1 MKRILLVFAFL
12 ALLPIGCHPQQGDQ
26 SSWDKYQPRTLQ
38 SIIDAHQDGL
48 REFESDPSGYRNRL
62 LLSSDSFQSKITLVF
77 LGKSRPLLGK
87 RAELLEYW
95 KKMSKRSDDLIS
107 VFGTEMLFKEGD
119 KEIWIAVQKPLLD
132 PLPRE
137 VAIGKSFT
145 AYIIWMGAIQD
156 GNHWEWLFAMNEF
169 DAPRDESTPRKPQE

>member
-1 MKRILLVFAFL
+1 M
-12 ALLPIGCHPQQGDQ
+12 Q
-26 SSWDKYQPRTLQ
+26 
-38 SIIDAHQDGL
+38 
-48 REFESDPSGYRNRL
+48 
-62 LLSSDSFQSKITLVF
+62 
-77 LGKSRPLLGK
+77 GK

-95 KKMSKRSDDLIS
+95 KKMLKRSDDLIN

-132 PLPRE
+132 PLPKE
-137 VAIGKSFT
+137 VAVGKSFT

-169 DAPRDESTPRKPQE
+169 DTPTAAPIP